1 MVSDGFCPDQ
11 DKPASLLAGA
21 HIIIAAVAAI
31 VAAGSYT
38 TLAGLLITR
47 FSTEFGWTATT
58 ISIGVAINML
68 LYGLFA
74 PFALLMMRRYGIQ
87 QTSIAALIL
96 LLVGSALCLIPN
108 IMLFNLAWGILIGV
122 GTGSLTMAYGAF
134 LARQY
139 FPSQIGFVTG
149 IMTAASVVGQ
159 FALLPLWAEAMGYF
173 GWRAPI
179 FGAGL
184 LTLLAIILNIKFMPA
199 KTAQQSNNGAD
210 RLMSG
215 LEKLMRVFIAALT
228 NKIFWTLVLLFI
240 ICGATT
246 NGIMWSHFTPAAND
260 CGISITSAS
269 SALLLVG
276 IFNVVGTITAGWLS
290 DRASVRAILS
300 IVFAGR
306 ALTLLWLPSIFANV
320 SEPQLFLFGA
330 IFGLLDVATVPPVI
344 VICTRV
350 YGDRGPE
357 IFGWINAFHQL
368 GAGGMAFIGA
378 VIRSSSGSYDLLWL
392 LSGVIALLAAA
403 LVYCDRYDRAIR
415 IA

>member
-1 MVSDGFCPDQ
+1 MASDGLCPDRSR
-11 DKPASLLAGA
+11 PASLLAGA
-21 HIIIAAVAAI
+21 NIIIAAVAAI

-47 FSTEFGWTATT
+47 FSIEFGWTATA

-74 PFALLMMRRYGIQ
+74 PFALLMMRRFGIQ
-87 QTSIAALIL
+87 QISIAALIL
-96 LLVGSALCLIPN
+96 LLVGSAVCLIPN

-139 FPSQIGFVTG
+139 FPTQIGFVTG

-159 FALLPLWAEAMGYF
+159 FALLPLWAEAMTHF

-184 LTLLAIILNIKFMPA
+184 LTLLAVILNIRFMPA
-199 KTAQQSNNGAD
+199 MTARQSSDGAE
-210 RLMSG
+210 RLIDG
-215 LEKLMRVFIAALT
+215 LERLIQVFLAALT

-276 IFNVVGTITAGWLS
+276 IFNVAGTITAGWLA

-306 ALTLLWLPSIFANV
+306 ALTLLWLPSIFASV
-320 SEPQLFLFGA
+320 SKPQLYLFGA

-344 VICTRV
+344 VICSRV

-378 VIRSSSGSYDLLWL
+378 MIRASSGSYDLLWL
-392 LSGVIALLAAA
+392 LSGLIALLAAA
-403 LVYCDRYDRAIR
+403 LVFSDRYDREKR

>member
-1 MVSDGFCPDQ
+1 MASDGLCPDRSR
-11 DKPASLLAGA
+11 PASLLAGA
-21 HIIIAAVAAI
+21 NIIIAAVAAI

-47 FSTEFGWTATT
+47 FSIEFGWTATA

-74 PFALLMMRRYGIQ
+74 PFALLMMRRFGIQ
-87 QTSIAALIL
+87 QISIAALIL
-96 LLVGSALCLIPN
+96 LLVGSAVCLIPN

-122 GTGSLTMAYGAF
+122 GTGSLTTAYGAF

-139 FPSQIGFVTG
+139 FPTQIGFVTG

-159 FALLPLWAEAMGYF
+159 FALLPLWAEAMTHF

-184 LTLLAIILNIKFMPA
+184 LTLLAVILNIRFMPA
-199 KTAQQSNNGAD
+199 KTARQSSDGAE
-210 RLMSG
+210 RLIDG
-215 LEKLMRVFIAALT
+215 LERLIQVFLAALT

-276 IFNVVGTITAGWLS
+276 IFNVAGTITAGWLA

-306 ALTLLWLPSIFANV
+306 ALTLLWLPSIFASV
-320 SEPQLFLFGA
+320 SEPQLYLFGA

-344 VICTRV
+344 VICGRV

-378 VIRSSSGSYDLLWL
+378 MIRASSGSYDLLWL
-392 LSGVIALLAAA
+392 LSGLIALLAAA
-403 LVYCDRYDRAIR
+403 LVFSDRYDREKR

>member
-1 MVSDGFCPDQ
+1 
-11 DKPASLLAGA
+11 
-21 HIIIAAVAAI
+21 
-31 VAAGSYT
+31 
-38 TLAGLLITR
+38 
-47 FSTEFGWTATT
+47 
-58 ISIGVAINML
+58 
-68 LYGLFA
+68 
-74 PFALLMMRRYGIQ
+74 
-87 QTSIAALIL
+87 
-96 LLVGSALCLIPN
+96 
-108 IMLFNLAWGILIGV
+108 
-122 GTGSLTMAYGAF
+122 
-134 LARQY
+134 
-139 FPSQIGFVTG
+139 
-149 IMTAASVVGQ
+149 
-159 FALLPLWAEAMGYF
+159 MGYF

-378 VIRSSSGSYDLLWL
+378 VIRSSSGS
-392 LSGVIALLAAA
+392 
-403 LVYCDRYDRAIR
+403 
-415 IA
+415 